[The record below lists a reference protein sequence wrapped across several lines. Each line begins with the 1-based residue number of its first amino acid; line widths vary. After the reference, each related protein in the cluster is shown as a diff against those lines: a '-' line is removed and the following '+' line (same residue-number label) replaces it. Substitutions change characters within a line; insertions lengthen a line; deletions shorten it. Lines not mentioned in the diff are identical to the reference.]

1 MCIKIKDLNELG
13 TVKALM
19 AMSLNSIIEDIF
31 DIEQNEI
38 KLSLNLR
45 SDLRMSSN
53 QEVLLADAIADY
65 FDGSQPDLK
74 QVQTLD
80 NLFDLV
86 VEEEFKHLPE
96 EAFLM

>member
-1 MCIKIKDLNELG
+1 MCLKIEDLNELG

-31 DIEQNEI
+31 DIKQNKI

-53 QEVLLADAIADY
+53 QEVLLADAITDY

-86 VEEEFKHLPE
+86 VEQEFKHLPE
-96 EAFLM
+96 DAFLM

>member
-19 AMSLNSIIEDIF
+19 AMSLSSIIEDIF

-53 QEVLLADAIADY
+53 QEILLSDAIADY
-65 FDGSQPDLK
+65 FDGRQPDLK
-74 QVQTLD
+74 NVQTLD

-86 VEEEFKHLPE
+86 VEQEFKHLPE

>member
-31 DIEQNEI
+31 DIDQNEI

-45 SDLRMSSN
+45 SDLRMNSI
-53 QEVLLADAIADY
+53 QEVLLSNAIADY
-65 FDGSQPDLK
+65 FDGCQADLK
-74 QVQTLD
+74 HVQTLD

-86 VEEEFKHLPE
+86 VEQEFKHLPE

>member
-19 AMSLNSIIEDIF
+19 TMSLNSIIEDIF
-31 DIEQNEI
+31 NIEQSDI
-38 KLSLNLR
+38 KLSHSLR
-45 SDLRMSSN
+45 ADLRMSSN
-53 QEVLLADAIADY
+53 QESLLSDAIADY

-74 QVQTLD
+74 QVKTLD

-86 VEEEFKHLPE
+86 IEQEFKHIPE

>member
-1 MCIKIKDLNELG
+1 MCLKIEGLNELG

-31 DIEQNEI
+31 DIEQSKIE
-38 KLSLNLR
+38 LSLNLR

-65 FDGSQPDLK
+65 FDGRQPDLK

-80 NLFDLV
+80 NLFDLI
-86 VEEEFKHLPE
+86 VEQEFKHLPE

>member
-19 AMSLNSIIEDIF
+19 SMSLYSIIEDIF
-31 DIEQNEI
+31 NIDQSEIE
-38 KLSLNLR
+38 LSLNLR

-74 QVQTLD
+74 QVLTLD

-86 VEEEFKHLPE
+86 VEQEFKYLPD